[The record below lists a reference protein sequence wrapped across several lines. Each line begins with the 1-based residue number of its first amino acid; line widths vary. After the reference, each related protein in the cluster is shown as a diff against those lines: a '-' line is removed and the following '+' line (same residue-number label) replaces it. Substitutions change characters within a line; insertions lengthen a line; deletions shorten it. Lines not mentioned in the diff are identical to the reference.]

1 MKKLTENMVEMSM
14 FFSRM
19 AEDGKLIQPEADTV
33 SIFGLFKEHVEDWA
47 TQFEAVYR
55 DGLPYQDAI
64 EVFTLHKFLEEGWA
78 EVEDQEANL
87 EEFGYTNDDMIY
99 LPRIHAAYR
108 YMFENKPVFMLHP
121 DGISVQVCCMEDISN
136 HMDKGGV
143 FGYKNP
149 FKDIQFVMNDR
160 FYEDGWAEPY
170 LIRAKASK
178 DASYLALELQKIANG
193 LAKED
198 ELPSGLDGITKILGV
213 FQQEHPDIIK
223 NFEILLVPGVCFGTK
238 VFPIG

>member
-1 MKKLTENMVEMSM
+1 MKKLMENVVEMSM

-19 AEDGKLIQPEADTV
+19 AEDGKLIQPEPDTV
-33 SIFGLFKEHVEDWA
+33 SIFSLFKERVEDWA
-47 TQFEAVYR
+47 TQFETVYR
-55 DGLPYQDAI
+55 DVFPYQDAI
-64 EVFTLHKFLEEGWA
+64 EVFTLHKLLEEGWA

-121 DGISVQVCCMEDISN
+121 DNISVQVCCMEDISK
-136 HMDKGGV
+136 HMDKGEI

-149 FKDIQFVMNDR
+149 YQEIQFVMNDR

-178 DASYLALELQKIANG
+178 DALYITLALQIIANN

-198 ELPSGLDGITKILGV
+198 ELPSGLDGITKIFGV
-213 FQQEHPDIIK
+213 FQQENPGVIK
-223 NFEILLVPGVCFGTK
+223 SYEAAYIPGVCFGYK
-238 VFPIG
+238 SFLVN

>member
-1 MKKLTENMVEMSM
+1 MQL
-14 FFSRM
+14 R
-19 AEDGKLIQPEADTV
+19 L
-33 SIFGLFKEHVEDWA
+33 
-47 TQFEAVYR
+47 
-55 DGLPYQDAI
+55 
-64 EVFTLHKFLEEGWA
+64 FTLHKLLEEGWA

-121 DGISVQVCCMEDISN
+121 DNISVQVCCMEDISK
-136 HMDKGGV
+136 HMDKGEI

-149 FKDIQFVMNDR
+149 YQEIQFVMNDR

-178 DASYLALELQKIANG
+178 DALYITLARQIIANN

-198 ELPSGLDGITKILGV
+198 ELPSGLDGITKIFGV
-213 FQQEHPDIIK
+213 FQQENPGVIK
-223 NFEILLVPGVCFGTK
+223 NYKQPIYQEYVLVINLFWLINFQLQK
-238 VFPIG
+238 KEMPIRCLFFSCLKTHRKN

>member
-1 MKKLTENMVEMSM
+1 MKKLMENVVEMSM

-19 AEDGKLIQPEADTV
+19 AEDGKLIQPEPDTV

-47 TQFEAVYR
+47 GEFEELYR

-87 EEFGYTNDDMIY
+87 EEFGYTKGDMIH
-99 LPRIHAAYR
+99 LSRIDAAYR
-108 YMFENKPVFMLHP
+108 YMFEDRPVFMLHP
-121 DGISVQVCCMEDISN
+121 DGISVQVCCIEDISK
-136 HMDKGGV
+136 HIDKGGF

-149 FKDIQFVMNDR
+149 FKDIQFVINDR
-160 FYEDGWAEPY
+160 FYEDDWAEPY

-178 DASYLALELQKIANG
+178 DASYITLELQKIANG

-198 ELPSGLDGITKILGV
+198 ELPSGLDGITKILGA
-213 FQQEHPDIIK
+213 FQQGHPDVIK
-223 NFEILLVPGVCFGTK
+223 DCEAAYIPGVCFGYKT
-238 VFPIG
+238 FPVD

>member
-1 MKKLTENMVEMSM
+1 MKKITENMVEMSM

-19 AEDGKLIQPEADTV
+19 AEDGRLIQLEPV
-33 SIFGLFKEHVEDWA
+33 SICDLFKEHVEDWA
-47 TQFEAVYR
+47 GEFEELYR
-55 DGLPYQDAI
+55 DGLPYLDAI
-64 EVFTLHKFLEEGWA
+64 EVFTLRKFIEEGWA
-78 EVEDQEANL
+78 EAEDQEVNW
-87 EEFGYTNDDMIY
+87 EEFGYTKGDMIY
-99 LPRIHAAYR
+99 LSRIDAAYR

-121 DGISVQVCCMEDISN
+121 DNISVQVCCMEDISK
-136 HMDKGGV
+136 HMDKGEI

-149 FKDIQFVMNDR
+149 YQEIQFVMNDR

-178 DASYLALELQKIANG
+178 DALYITLALQIIANN

-198 ELPSGLDGITKILGV
+198 ELPSGLEGIEKILGV
-213 FQQEHPDIIK
+213 FQDEYPDIMK
-223 NFEILLVPGVCFGTK
+223 SYEVMCTSGVCFGPK

>member
-19 AEDGKLIQPEADTV
+19 AEDGKLIQPETDTV

-47 TQFEAVYR
+47 TQFETMYR

-78 EVEDQEANL
+78 EVEDPEVNL
-87 EEFGYTNDDMIY
+87 EEFGYTKGDMIH
-99 LPRIHAAYR
+99 LSRIDAAYR

-121 DGISVQVCCMEDISN
+121 DNISVQVCCMEDISN
-136 HMDKGGV
+136 HMDNGGI

-149 FKDIQFVMNDR
+149 YQEIQFVMNDR

-170 LIRAKASK
+170 IIQATASK
-178 DASYLALELQKIANG
+178 DASYITLELQKIANN

-198 ELPSGLDGITKILGV
+198 ELPSGLGGITKTLRI
-213 FQQEHPDIIK
+213 FQQEHPDVVKDCEATYI
-223 NFEILLVPGVCFGTK
+223 PGVCFGYK
-238 VFPIG
+238 SFPVD

>member
-1 MKKLTENMVEMSM
+1 MKKLMENVVEMSM

-19 AEDGKLIQPEADTV
+19 AEDGKLIQPEPDTV
-33 SIFGLFKEHVEDWA
+33 SIFSLFKERVEDWA
-47 TQFEAVYR
+47 TQFETVYR
-55 DGLPYQDAI
+55 DVFPYQDAI
-64 EVFTLHKFLEEGWA
+64 EVFTLHKLLEEGWA

-121 DGISVQVCCMEDISN
+121 DNISVQVCCMEDISK
-136 HMDKGGV
+136 HMDKGEI

-149 FKDIQFVMNDR
+149 YQEIQFVMNDR

-178 DASYLALELQKIANG
+178 DALYITLALQIIANN

-198 ELPSGLDGITKILGV
+198 ELPSGLEGIEKILGV
-213 FQQEHPDIIK
+213 FQDEYPDIMK
-223 NFEILLVPGVCFGTK
+223 SYEVMCTSGVCFGPK